1 MPINDIRL
9 SPHFKLKEFQC
20 RCCGTVKIHPMLL
33 EALERLRELWGNPI
47 VITSGYRCANHNR
60 EVGGA
65 KESRHTKGFAVD
77 VVCIASEQARVSKL
91 AREAGFDQ
99 AIPYGVRNFIH
110 LGVWPKG

>member
-20 RCCGTVKIHPMLL
+20 NCCGTVKIHPMLL

-47 VITSGYRCANHNR
+47 VITSGYRCEKHNT

-65 KESRHTKGFAVD
+65 KESRHMKGFAAD
-77 VVCIASEQARVSKL
+77 VVCIASKQARFGKL

-99 AIPYGVRNFIH
+99 VIPYGVRNFVH
-110 LGVWPKG
+110 LGVLPKD

>member
-20 RCCGTVKIHPMLL
+20 HCCGTVKIHPMLL

-65 KESRHTKGFAVD
+65 KESRHMKGFAVD

-99 AIPYGVRNFIH
+99 AISYGVRNFIH
-110 LGVWPKG
+110 LGVWPKD